1 MHGFDINRE
10 NPRRLGCIHNIEN
23 TMVMCHLSD
32 PSNIN
37 QISRQIGSVCRH
49 DGLCLWTDCLLDL
62 FITDPALVITLY
74 KSHFHSFFLKIID
87 RPEDRIMLQYSRNYM
102 ISRIY
107 QSPDCRIQAFGRIG
121 CKRDLLRILRTK
133 ELCQALSCFIN
144 DPRRPQRCCIGTSPC
159 ISKGTHCIYNRIDH
173 FLRLMHRSRR
183 IIKINHSLSLPL
195 PLVYLFYQIQSN
207 LKTL

>member
-1 MHGFDINRE
+1 RRMMMIVCLYSASSHLQRTNLQSFSHIKPAGSLRAQESFVSCKAEYIHMHGFDINRE

-107 QSPDCRIQAFGRIG
+107 QSPNCRIQAFGRIG

-133 ELCQALSCFIN
+133 ELCQA
-144 DPRRPQRCCIGTSPC
+144 
-159 ISKGTHCIYNRIDH
+159 
-173 FLRLMHRSRR
+173 
-183 IIKINHSLSLPL
+183 
-195 PLVYLFYQIQSN
+195 
-207 LKTL
+207 

>member
-1 MHGFDINRE
+1 
-10 NPRRLGCIHNIEN
+10 
-23 TMVMCHLSD
+23 MVMCHLSD

-107 QSPDCRIQAFGRIG
+107 QSPIAVFRLSVELDVNAICFGSSAP
-121 CKRDLLRILRTK
+121 KSF
-133 ELCQALSCFIN
+133 A
-144 DPRRPQRCCIGTSPC
+144 RR
-159 ISKGTHCIYNRIDH
+159 
-173 FLRLMHRSRR
+173 
-183 IIKINHSLSLPL
+183 SLAS
-195 PLVYLFYQIQSN
+195 
-207 LKTL
+207 